1 MGKLKTHTY
10 IVDKL
15 TKESGE
21 KIKKALRSVDV
32 IKSITI
38 RPEEGTVEI
47 LSEKDLETELKIA
60 CDIAGAVF
68 RVKVKKGLFS

>member
-1 MGKLKTHTY
+1 MARVKTYKY

-15 TKESGE
+15 TPEAGE
-21 KIKKALRSVDV
+21 KIKKALRQIDE

-38 RPEEGTVEI
+38 STSEGMIALVA
-47 LSEKDLETELKIA
+47 EKDFEAELKIA
-60 CDIAGAVF
+60 CDIAGALF

>member
-1 MGKLKTHTY
+1 MGKLKTHIY
-10 IVDKL
+10 IIDKL
-15 TKESGE
+15 TAESGE
-21 KIKKALRSVDV
+21 KIKKALRSVDA

>member
-15 TKESGE
+15 TEESGE

-47 LSEKDLETELKIA
+47 ISEKDLETELKIA

>member
-1 MGKLKTHTY
+1 MAKLKTHVY

-15 TKESGE
+15 TTESGE
-21 KIKKALRSVDV
+21 KIKKALRSIDE

-47 LSEKDLETELKIA
+47 LSVKDLETELKIA

-68 RVKVKKGLFS
+68 RVKMKKGLFS

>member
-1 MGKLKTHTY
+1 MAKLKTHTY

-15 TKESGE
+15 TDESGE
-21 KIKKALRSVDV
+21 KIKKALRSVDE

-38 RPEEGTVEI
+38 RPEEGIVEI
-47 LSEKDLETELKIA
+47 ISVKDLEADLKIA

-68 RVKVKKGLFS
+68 RVKLKKGLFS

>member
-1 MGKLKTHTY
+1 MAKLKTHTY

-15 TKESGE
+15 TDESGE
-21 KIKKALRSVDV
+21 KIKKALRSVDE

-38 RPEEGTVEI
+38 RLEEGTVEI
-47 LSEKDLETELKIA
+47 LSVKDLEAELKIA

-68 RVKVKKGLFS
+68 RVKLKKGLFS

>member
-1 MGKLKTHTY
+1 MARVKNYRY
-10 IVDKL
+10 IVDRL
-15 TKESGE
+15 TPETGE
-21 KIKKALRSVDV
+21 KIKKALRQIDE

-38 RPEEGTVEI
+38 SSAEGMVE
-47 LSEKDLETELKIA
+47 LAAEKDLETELKLA